1 MIYLYLKNSH
11 FLISISKFV
20 VSSDISRPDRV
31 PIWVHKAAHLFQK
44 NSNKMRFIIF
54 IQNLVISVTGFQKGY
69 YLKKRHGTIPKF
81 TNSCK
86 IVLNLLSANF
96 TKSSNTL
103 KQFVGKLPTN
113 CSSVFDHFVGLGLK
127 IFPMTDLLIY

>member
-1 MIYLYLKNSH
+1 
-11 FLISISKFV
+11 
-20 VSSDISRPDRV
+20 
-31 PIWVHKAAHLFQK
+31 
-44 NSNKMRFIIF
+44 MRFIIF

-103 KQFVGKLPTN
+103 KQFVGKLP
-113 CSSVFDHFVGLGLK
+113 SMFDHYVGLGLK